1 MPLTPAADTFD
12 IIFRGVVKLV
22 VTLIL
27 PFFMRGP
34 VAGPRALRLGTITVA
49 LTEPGIDREKLATMG
64 AVTMERSMAI
74 GFHHPLDESSSA
86 SLSILELVR
95 CTDPSS

>member
-1 MPLTPAADTFD
+1 MALTPAADTFD

-34 VAGPRALRLGTITVA
+34 VAGPCALRLGTITVA
-49 LTEPGIDREKLATMG
+49 LTEPGIDRKKLAAMG
-64 AVTMERSMAI
+64 AVPGSNLVI
-74 GFHHPLDESSSA
+74 FGFHHPLANPRQPVLNS
-86 SLSILELVR
+86 
-95 CTDPSS
+95 